1 MTRIT
6 LISLVPVLRNF
17 DRWQPYRRP
26 ERGQIQLVGKYA
38 RQIRRYRRDTV
49 RSGSNDCSGNEA
61 REPKQD
67 IFRGNFG
74 FKGMLRDL
82 MHAMPGI

>member
-17 DRWQPYRRP
+17 DWWQPYRRS
-26 ERGQIQLVGKYA
+26 ERGQIQLVGKCA
-38 RQIRRYRRDTV
+38 CQILRYGRDTV

-67 IFRGNFG
+67 VCRGDFG

-82 MHAMPGI
+82 VHAMPGI